1 MNYNNKRVIVSVIYR
16 SPSQNNSEF
25 DLFLRSV
32 ERLLRDIKMTK
43 PFLSV
48 IIGDFNARTSCWWSE
63 DINKSEGLKLLSLT
77 SANGVSQSINE
88 PTHLQTSISSCIN
101 LIFTDQP
108 KLFVNSR
115 VHASLHPNCH
125 HQIVHSSFN
134 LNIFY
139 PPPVVSIRE
148 TQDSL
153 FTHTLFTFYQL

>member
-1 MNYNNKRVIVSVIYR
+1 MNYDNKRVIVSVIYR
-16 SPSQNNSEF
+16 CPSQNNSEF
-25 DLFLRSV
+25 DSFQNNSEFQV
-32 ERLLRDIKMTK
+32 LRDLKKTK

-63 DINKSEGLKLLSLT
+63 DMNTSEGLKLLSLT

-153 FTHTLFTFYQL
+153 FTHTLFTF